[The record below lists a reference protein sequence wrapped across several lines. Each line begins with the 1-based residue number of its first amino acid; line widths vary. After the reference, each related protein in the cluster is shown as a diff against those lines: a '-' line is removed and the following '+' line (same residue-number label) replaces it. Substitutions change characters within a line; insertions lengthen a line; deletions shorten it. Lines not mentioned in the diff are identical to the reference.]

1 MSRKRTSAEPQAA
14 RIDSLT
20 HEGRGVA
27 RVQGKAVFIDGA
39 LPGEEVLFRLA
50 RRHGRF
56 DEGVVTEVLVASPE
70 RVPPG
75 CPHFSLCG
83 GCSLQYLAV
92 EGQLAHKQR
101 VMLEQLEHIGK
112 VQPET
117 VLPPVTGSPWGYRR
131 RARLGVK
138 YVSKKGAVLVG
149 FREKASGLLA
159 DLSRCD
165 TLHPAMGLL
174 LPDLRAL
181 VGSLSVSRAIPQ
193 IEVAVGD
200 DAAALV
206 FRHLEP
212 LSAEDV
218 QILRQ
223 FAQARSLQIYLQ
235 PQGPESVA
243 PLWPQPARLSYRLAD
258 HGVELFFQ
266 PTDFVQVNAEVNRKM
281 VHLALQLLELSP
293 EDRVLDL
300 FCGLGNFTLP
310 MARQAACVVGVEGDA
325 KQVLQAREN
334 AAHNDIVNVEFHVAD
349 LLNAEP
355 PDAAWLRAGFSPEF
369 SKILLDPPR
378 TGAEPV
384 VRQAKRIGAERL
396 VYVSC
401 NPATLARDAGELVHG
416 QGYHLAAAGV
426 IDMFPHTGHVE
437 TVALFTTTNP

>member
-1 MSRKRTSAEPQAA
+1 MSSKRTTGEPQAA

-39 LPGEEVLFRLA
+39 LPGEEVLFRLT

-56 DEGVVTEVLVASPE
+56 DEGVATEVPIASPE

-75 CPHFSLCG
+75 CPHFSVCG
-83 GCSLQYLAV
+83 GCSLQHIAV

-117 VLPPVTGSPWGYRR
+117 VLPPITGSPWGYRR

-165 TLHPAMGLL
+165 TLHPSVGLL
-174 LPDLRAL
+174 LPELRAL
-181 VGSLSVSRAIPQ
+181 VASLSVFRAIPQ

-206 FRHLEP
+206 FRHLQP
-212 LSAEDV
+212 LSADDL

-223 FAQARSLQIYLQ
+223 FGQTRSLQIYLQ
-235 PQGPESVA
+235 PQGPESVV
-243 PLWPQPARLSYRLAD
+243 PLWPQPARLSYRLAE

-281 VHLALQLLELSP
+281 VNLALQLLDLSP

-310 MARQAACVVGVEGDA
+310 MARQAAYIVGVEGDA
-325 KQVLQAREN
+325 KQVLQARAN
-334 AAHNDIVNVEFHVAD
+334 AAHNGIANVEFHAAD
-349 LLNAEP
+349 LNTEL
-355 PDAAWLRAGFSPEF
+355 PDAPWLVAGFS
-369 SKILLDPPR
+369 KVLLDPPR
-378 TGAEPV
+378 AGAEAV
-384 VRQAKRIGAERL
+384 VRQFRRTGAQRL

-401 NPATLARDAGELVHG
+401 NPATLARDAGELVHR
-416 QGYHLAAAGV
+416 QGYRLAAAG
-426 IDMFPHTGHVE
+426 IMDMFPHTGHVE
-437 TVALFTTTNP
+437 TIGLFITTNP

>member
-1 MSRKRTSAEPQAA
+1 MSPKRTPAEPQAA

-39 LPGEEVLFRLA
+39 LPGEEVLFRLT

-56 DEGVVTEVLVASPE
+56 DEGAVTEVLTASPE

-75 CPHFSLCG
+75 CPCFSVCG
-83 GCSLQYLAV
+83 GCSLQHVAV

-101 VMLEQLEHIGK
+101 VMLEQLAHIGK
-112 VQPET
+112 VRPET

-159 DLSRCD
+159 DLLRCD
-165 TLHPAMGLL
+165 TLHPAVGLL
-174 LPDLRAL
+174 LPELRAL
-181 VGSLSVSRAIPQ
+181 VERLSVFHAIPQ

-206 FRHLEP
+206 FRHLQP
-212 LSAEDV
+212 LSADDI
-218 QILRQ
+218 QILREL
-223 FAQARSLQIYLQ
+223 AQTRSLQIYLQ
-235 PQGPESVA
+235 PQGPESVT

-258 HGVELFFQ
+258 YGVELFFH

-281 VHLALQLLELSP
+281 VKLALQLLDLSP
-293 EDRVLDL
+293 GDRVLDL

-310 MARQAACVVGVEGDA
+310 MARQAAYIVGVEGDA
-325 KQVLQAREN
+325 KLVLQARAN
-334 AAHNDIVNVEFHVAD
+334 GIHNGIANVEFHAAD

-355 PDAAWLRAGFSPEF
+355 LDAAWLRAGFS
-369 SKILLDPPR
+369 KVLLDPPR
-378 TGAEPV
+378 AGAETV
-384 VRQAKRIGAERL
+384 VRQFKRTGAQRI

-416 QGYHLAAAGV
+416 QGYHLAAAG
-426 IDMFPHTGHVE
+426 IMDMFPHTAHVE
-437 TVALFTTTNP
+437 TIALFTTTNP